1 MRLLVTGATGFVG
14 GAVARL
20 LAARGHSVRGFARAG
35 RDVAS
40 LEKAGVEVVRGDLLD
55 GEAVGAA
62 VRGAEGLFHIAAV
75 YSYSFRDRGLLY
87 RTNVDAVRSLFSAAR
102 AAGVRRAV
110 FTSTVATLKWPG
122 HGKLADESS
131 VAVPGDLTGHYKR
144 SKLLGEQAAL
154 SFDSPGFEVV
164 VVNPTALFGP
174 GDARPTPTG
183 RIVLEYL
190 RNRFPGYVQTG
201 VNVCDVDDAAAGHL
215 AAFERG
221 RPGEKYILGGPD
233 NLTLEQIY
241 ATLRQV
247 TGVRRTPV
255 RVPYVLAF
263 AAGLLGS
270 VAEGALLRREPY
282 IPIEGLRVARHP
294 MFVSCRKAI
303 TGLGLPQ
310 RPAAE
315 SLERGARWY
324 VDNGYAKV
332 RLWAGAPAR
341 TTEAAR

>member
-1 MRLLVTGATGFVG
+1 MRVLVTGATGFVG

-20 LAARGHSVRGFARAG
+20 LAARGHSVRGLVRPG
-35 RDVAS
+35 RDAYG
-40 LEKAGVEVVRGDLLD
+40 LEKAGVEIVRGDILD
-55 GEAVGAA
+55 TEAAVAA

-87 RTNVDAVRSLFSAAR
+87 RTNVDAVRSLFNAAR

-110 FTSTVATLKWPG
+110 FTSTVATLKRPG
-122 HGKLADESS
+122 HEKLADESS
-131 VAVPGDLTGHYKR
+131 FAEPADLPGHYKK

-164 VVNPTALFGP
+164 VVNPTAPFGP

-183 RIVLEYL
+183 RVVLEYL

-221 RPGEKYILGGPD
+221 RHGERYILGGPD
-233 NLTLEQIY
+233 NLTLKQIY
-241 ATLRQV
+241 ATLGQV

-255 RVPYVLAF
+255 RVPYALAF
-263 AAGLLGS
+263 AAGMVDS
-270 VAEGALLRREPY
+270 VVEGALLRREPY

-303 TGLGLPQ
+303 LELRLPH

-315 SLERGARWY
+315 SLERAARWY
-324 VDNGYAKV
+324 VDNGYVKV
-332 RLWAGAPAR
+332 RLWPGAPAG